1 MNGKPTPSTWAFKVA
16 VGAIA
21 LATVVGIAL
30 LWPDGSSDVKLA
42 AGPSGDTVPGTI
54 EELKAGPCPAPIQG
68 ECLEGRV
75 LLTGGPEEGKQVTIQ
90 LSAGGPVPDF
100 ETGDDVRVAKASF
113 GGSAPTYSVIDFER
127 RSPML
132 WLALAFVILVILF
145 GRLRGAL
152 SLLGLVLSLAAVVV
166 FIVPA
171 ILDGRPPLAVAL
183 VGSMAVML
191 ITILLSH
198 GGGPKSF
205 AAILGTAASLVLVG
219 ILASLATGL
228 TSLTGFSSDE
238 AALLAVNDPGLSI
251 SGLLV
256 AGIVIGAL
264 GVLDDV
270 TISQASTVL
279 ALRAAAPEEGF
290 GSLYRRAIEV
300 GRDHVSATVNTLV
313 LAYVGSSLPLLLIF
327 GVGEIGAWD
336 AVNLEIVAKEVVAM
350 LVGSI
355 GIIAAVPLTTALAA
369 WMARSIPA
377 DRLGEVAEH
386 GHHHH

>member
-1 MNGKPTPSTWAFKVA
+1 M
-16 VGAIA
+16 
-21 LATVVGIAL
+21 
-30 LWPDGSSDVKLA
+30 
-42 AGPSGDTVPGTI
+42 
-54 EELKAGPCPAPIQG
+54 
-68 ECLEGRV
+68 
-75 LLTGGPEEGKQVTIQ
+75 
-90 LSAGGPVPDF
+90 
-100 ETGDDVRVAKASF
+100 
-113 GGSAPTYSVIDFER
+113 
-127 RSPML
+127 
-132 WLALAFVILVILF
+132 
-145 GRLRGAL
+145 
-152 SLLGLVLSLAAVVV
+152 
-166 FIVPA
+166 
-171 ILDGRPPLAVAL
+171 
-183 VGSMAVML
+183 
-191 ITILLSH
+191 
-198 GGGPKSF
+198 
-205 AAILGTAASLVLVG
+205 
-219 ILASLATGL
+219 
-228 TSLTGFSSDE
+228 
-238 AALLAVNDPGLSI
+238 
-251 SGLLV
+251 
-256 AGIVIGAL
+256 IGAL

>member
-1 MNGKPTPSTWAFKVA
+1 MSERPTPSTAIFRFAVA
-16 VGAIA
+16 AIA
-21 LATVVGIAL
+21 IATIAGIAL
-30 LWPDGSSDVKLA
+30 LWPDGSSDIELA
-42 AGPSGDTVPGTI
+42 AGPSGESEPGRI
-54 EELKAGPCPAPIQG
+54 VALEANPCPPPIQG

-75 LLTGGPEEGKQVTIQ
+75 LIEGGLEAGREVTVE

-100 ETGDDVRVAKASF
+100 AVGDQVRVAKASF
-113 GGSAPTYSVIDFER
+113 GGSAPPDSVIDFER
-127 RSPML
+127 RSPMI
-132 WLALAFVILVILF
+132 WLAVAFVALVILF
-145 GRLRGAL
+145 GRLRGVL
-152 SLLGLVLSLAAVVV
+152 SLLGLILSLAAVVV

-198 GGGPKSF
+198 GRGPKSL
-205 AAILGTAASLVLVG
+205 AAILGTAASLLLVG
-219 ILASLATGL
+219 LLASLATGV
-228 TSLTGFSSDE
+228 TNLTGFSSEE

-279 ALRAAAPEEGF
+279 ALRAAAPDEGF

-327 GVGEIGAWD
+327 GVGELGAWD
-336 AVNLEIVAKEVVAM
+336 TVNLEIVAKEIVAM

-369 WMARSIPA
+369 WLAGSIPA
-377 DRLGEVAEH
+377 DELEADAGH
-386 GHHHH
+386 GHHH